1 MLLRHLAFCALV
13 LILSYPAGARAQ
25 DDLQDP
31 VATVPTIEPSGVLKG
46 HEKAIHGVAFSPDG
60 KQIVSAGEDVAIVW
74 DASTGKSLRRLDPGE
89 GRLPAYSVAFAPDG
103 KTLAVGGYVGDVFLW
118 DVATGKF
125 KGKLDEPSLA
135 VLCLAYSPDGSI
147 IAASHDQAEVM
158 LFDTK
163 ESKLLGKI
171 KPSKGGIKSFAFSA
185 DGKTLAALTD
195 YELSTWDVPT
205 RTLRKSLALP
215 GTGISWL
222 YTAVACAPKAS
233 VVVASGG
240 ELMSPK
246 TIAYDLKTLRP
257 MGGLETSQFEP
268 SIKCLRFSPD
278 GKILASGGSG
288 KPDRTP
294 VTLWDVSTGRRLAE
308 LIGASDSLTQ
318 IAFSPDGR
326 RIVAAGFDKS
336 VHVWTLSAAPASG
349 TPKAKTKMKAKAK
362 KTGL

>member
-1 MLLRHLAFCALV
+1 MTLRHLAFCALA
-13 LILSYPAGARAQ
+13 LILSCPACARAQ

-31 VATVPTIEPSGVLKG
+31 VANVPSIEPSGVLKG
-46 HEKAIHGVAFSPDG
+46 HTKAIHGVAFSTDG
-60 KQIVSAGEDVAIVW
+60 KQIVSVDEDVAIVW
-74 DASTGKSLRRLDPGE
+74 DASTGKLLRRLDKVGEHPG
-89 GRLPAYSVAFAPDG
+89 AHSVAFAPDG
-103 KTLAVGGYVGDVFLW
+103 KTLAIGGRFGDVFLW

-147 IAASHDQAEVM
+147 LAASHDQAEVM

-171 KPSKGGIKSFAFSA
+171 KPSKGSIKSFAFSA
-185 DGKTLAALTD
+185 DGKTLAAITND
-195 YELSTWDVPT
+195 ELSTWDVQT
-205 RTLRKSLALP
+205 RTQRKSLPLP
-215 GTGISWL
+215 GTGIGWL

-233 VVVASGG
+233 VVVTSGG

-257 MGGLETSQFEP
+257 MGGLETSQLEP
-268 SIKCLRFSPD
+268 SISCLSFSPD
-278 GKILASGGSG
+278 GKILASGGSS

-294 VTLWDVSTGRRLAE
+294 VSLWDVSTGRRLAE
-308 LIGASDSLTQ
+308 LIGASESLNQ

-326 RIVAAGFDKS
+326 RVVAAGFDKS
-336 VHVWTLSAAPASG
+336 IQVWTLSAAPTSATS
-349 TPKAKTKMKAKAK
+349 KAKTKAKAK
-362 KTGL
+362 KTRL

>member
-1 MLLRHLAFCALV
+1 MKLRHLAFCAFG
-13 LILSYPAGARAQ
+13 LILSYAAGARAQ

-31 VATVPTIEPSGVLKG
+31 VANVPSIEPSGVLKG
-46 HEKAIHGVAFSPDG
+46 HTKTIHGVAFSTDG
-60 KQIVSAGEDVAIVW
+60 KLIVSVDEDIAIVW
-74 DASTGKSLRRLDPGE
+74 DASTGKLLHRLEKGVGE
-89 GRLPAYSVAFAPDG
+89 HLGGHSVAFAPDG
-103 KTLAVGGYVGDVFLW
+103 KTLAIGGRFGDVFLW
-118 DVATGKF
+118 DVASGKF

-147 IAASHDQAEVM
+147 LAASHDQAEVM

-171 KPSKGGIKSFAFSA
+171 KPSKGNIKSFAFSA
-185 DGKTLAALTD
+185 DGKTLAALTNH
-195 YELSTWDVPT
+195 ELSTWDVQT
-205 RTLRKSLALP
+205 RTQRKSLPLP
-215 GTGISWL
+215 ATGIYWQ

-246 TIAYDLKTLRP
+246 TIAFDLKTLRP

-268 SIKCLRFSPD
+268 SIESLRFSPD

-294 VTLWDVSTGRRLAE
+294 VSLWDVSTGRRLAE
-308 LIGASDSLTQ
+308 LIGASDSLNQ

-326 RIVAAGFDKS
+326 RVVAAGVDKS
-336 VHVWTLSAAPASG
+336 VQVWTLSAAPASA
-349 TPKAKTKMKAKAK
+349 TTKAKSKAKAK
-362 KTGL
+362 KASR